1 MNIEDKMR
9 LRGEINL
16 IEELKRINTMK
27 CVYEEQIKNL
37 KDEWKEGKS
46 KFTNIKDYYIQLNIW
61 GNRVAQYDEQINNL
75 KNIS

>member
-1 MNIEDKMR
+1 M
-9 LRGEINL
+9 